1 MLRFASAVVLVAYA
15 AAAPLKKEV
24 KVPGWPSLPFPF
36 SEGVL
41 HCMSCSPGSAVN
53 QPCTLK
59 ISGNQGFDFMA
70 KPPGLV
76 PGGIANQTK
85 YALQDISAIVTA
97 ANATMDDITS
107 CTVWLADI
115 ADFEGMNSARVGAAA
130 LPGSD
135 SDGAAATCC
144 AGVYTTFFASPY
156 PSRAAAGGY
165 SLAGHGALV
174 EIACE
179 AIAPCPY
186 S

>member
-1 MLRFASAVVLVAYA
+1 MLRFAAVVLVAYA

-115 ADFEGMNSARVGAAA
+115 ADFEGMNS
-130 LPGSD
+130 
-135 SDGAAATCC
+135 
-144 AGVYTTFFASPY
+144 VYTTFFASPY
-156 PSRAAAGGY
+156 PSRAAAG
-165 SLAGHGALV
+165 
-174 EIACE
+174 
-179 AIAPCPY
+179 APCLRKQL
-186 S
+186 